1 MATPNYGYEKRQK
14 ELAKKKKK
22 EEKLKAKA
30 ERKVDEPQVHEPQ
43 ADGLAGTA
51 APDASAGHPASA
63 GGAAPAA

>member
-30 ERKVDEPQVHEPQ
+30 ERKVDEPQ

-51 APDASAGHPASA
+51 APDASAGNPASA